1 MATDEEDVNEA
12 DSDLFD
18 QEVCYVLCTVILA
31 MINIDLYQYMSPQV
45 RFPKLM
51 LSMIFS
57 ISCYFNGK

>member
-1 MATDEEDVNEA
+1 MATDLEDVNEA

-31 MINIDLYQYMSPQV
+31 MINTDLYQYMSPQV

-51 LSMIFS
+51 YL
-57 ISCYFNGK
+57 